1 MSDEIK
7 VGDTVRLKTGGCAMT
22 VEAIEG
28 WKAVCVW
35 TDQARS
41 FRESY
46 PMLVLRPD
54 DGTPAVVL

>member
-1 MSDEIK
+1 MSEAIK
-7 VGDTVRLKTGGCAMT
+7 VGDVVCLKTGGCPMT

-35 TDQARS
+35 TDHARN

-46 PMLVLRPD
+46 PLLVLRPN
-54 DGTPAVVL
+54 DGSPTVVL

>member
-7 VGDTVRLKTGGCAMT
+7 AGDTVMLKTGGVLMT

-35 TDQARS
+35 RDSNRAC
-41 FRESY
+41 RESY
-46 PMLVLRPD
+46 PLLVLKAS
-54 DGTPAVVL
+54 PAPADPP